1 MVSTTKRSWTQT
13 SLNKRMTN
21 RIRTIKGGLLF
32 VAFLVVAVS
41 IYFQPELGTISHIT
55 EFGLSP
61 TFMVSG
67 FLFAAVSSLYTGLK
81 HLKWNII
88 IYTPFMFYTGATW
101 EAVIAGGGSRVPVA
115 GAAFYTL
122 LLVFMLIDWYQDV
135 RA

>member
-1 MVSTTKRSWTQT
+1 
-13 SLNKRMTN
+13 MTNMDN

-32 VAFLVVAVS
+32 VAFLVVAFS
-41 IYFQPELGTISHIT
+41 IYLQPSIGTISHIT

-61 TFMVSG
+61 SFMVAG
-67 FLFAAVSSLYTGLK
+67 FLFAAVSSLYTGIK

-101 EAVIAGGGSRVPVA
+101 EAVIDGGGDQVPVA
-115 GAAFYTL
+115 AAVFYTL